1 MTRLHE
7 IAQALVAKGKGILAA
22 DESTGTIGKRFD
34 SINIENTEANRQAYR
49 DMLFTAAGIEKYI
62 SGVILFDETLRQK
75 GLDGKLFTETLS
87 AKGIIPGIKV
97 DLGVEA
103 LANSPAEKITKGLD
117 GLRERL
123 QEYAKLGAG
132 FAKWRAVIEIDSNNL
147 PTDYAIHAN
156 AEALARYAALCQEAG
171 IVPIVEPEV
180 LMDGNHTIAR
190 CEEVT
195 ARVLKA
201 LFASLKAHRVDLKG
215 TLLKPNM
222 VIAGLKCPTQNSPED
237 VAAATLRVFNA
248 TVPADVAGVVFLSG
262 GMSDEAASA
271 NLGAMNRSSNP
282 WPLSFSYGRALQAAS
297 LKAWSGKAENVK
309 AGQAAFMHRAHMNS
323 LAAMGEYTT
332 SAEAAKVA

>member
-7 IAQALVAKGKGILAA
+7 IAQALVTKGKGILAA

-49 DMLFTAAGIEKYI
+49 DMLFTSAGIEKYI

-75 GLDGKLFTETLS
+75 GLDGKLFADTLS

-132 FAKWRAVIEIDSNNL
+132 FAKWRAVIEIDSNDL

-180 LMDGNHTIAR
+180 LMDGSHTIGR

-222 VIAGLKCPTQNSPED
+222 VIAGLKCPTQNSPEE

-248 TVPADVAGVVFLSG
+248 TVPAEVAGVVFLSG

-323 LAAMGEYTT
+323 LAATGDYTT
-332 SAEAAKVA
+332 SAEAA